1 MDASRAKPEHLTVA
15 VDRNTTVYLA
25 ERSQQRHQMSSTRS
39 QMRLQRLYGAQELLL
54 ELAAVTV
61 ILGITFAACLLRH
74 HFSS

>member
-1 MDASRAKPEHLTVA
+1 MDASRAKSEHLTVA

-54 ELAAVTV
+54 ELAVVTV
-61 ILGITFAACLLRH
+61 ILGIAFAACLLRH